1 MKKIIGS
8 KTFWT
13 YFCCVLIVAL
23 GGLLINSYLTDA
35 VCRAP
40 SACVECHD
48 IIGNTPDII
57 GNAAGSCERGDFILG
72 PALTVNRFI
81 HRPAKLND
89 GRVLLTG
96 GAHFLGGVTN
106 TVDIYDPAVNT
117 VTAVAP
123 MNSKRWSH
131 TATTLNDG
139 KVLVAGGRTAWGG
152 PVPILSSA
160 EIYDPA
166 ADTWTLTALMNVPRR
181 SHTETLLPDGRVFI
195 AGGGDATST
204 ASEMPI
210 ASCEIYDPSTGTF
223 SLVGDMTTPRLA
235 HTSTLLDDG
244 TVLITGGSNGLST
257 RYPTDLA
264 EIFDPSDNSF
274 TAVGPMNFH
283 HLAQAATKMRD
294 GRVLI
299 AASYYNPTHAA
310 QGGGIITP
318 ECEIYDPAAQTFT
331 PTSSMFKQRIDIG
344 GQLLLDGTVL
354 IAGGVSTSAVHQTFF
369 QPTTEIFYPETE
381 EWKPAGIMNDGRDE
395 FSGVLLNDGR
405 ALITGGFNLSPGST
419 LLNTVEIYTPGM
431 EEQVNGLKNVI
442 NDLPSSALKKGNKS
456 RKELLETL
464 NKIGKKVK
472 HRIKD
477 IDEDDDDEEDDDDN
491 AGGIPGGADG
501 HHTVSNDGIYHRPE
515 MYYAEEVCA
524 ACHGADLKGNYG
536 PSCYTCHGAK
546 WTKDDVKT
554 AHLVKALKDAN
565 NLLSKVNEEITDSGA
580 KANTAEI
587 VQILIN
593 TLTLATT
600 PNIPPTVSAA
610 AAPSSG
616 TEPLTVSFTSTAS
629 DSDGTVD
636 FYKWSFGDGTTSA
649 SANPSHTY
657 SCDGTYLVT
666 VKVWD
671 NRGDT
676 AEATIQI
683 DVASAGGGLSY
694 ACDVQLVFNRFCIGC
709 HGASAG
715 LNLQNCNNLQAGSD
729 FGPVIAPGD
738 SAGSILYQEISSG
751 DMPPGSTNVP
761 AQDVANIAAWI
772 DSLNPLD
779 PNFCD

>member
-1 MKKIIGS
+1 MKRIIFN
-8 KTFWT
+8 KTLWM
-13 YFCCVLIVAL
+13 YFCCIIIIGA
-23 GGLLINSYLTDA
+23 GGILANIYMSDA

-72 PALTVNRFI
+72 PALTSNRFI

-96 GAHFLGGVTN
+96 GAHFLGGVTD
-106 TVDIYDPAVNT
+106 TADIYNPAANT
-117 VTAVAP
+117 MTPAAP
-123 MNSKRWSH
+123 MNSVRWSH
-131 TATTLNDG
+131 TATTLNNG
-139 KVLVAGGRTAWGG
+139 KVLVAGGRIKWGG
-152 PVPILSSA
+152 PFPVLTSA
-160 EIYDPA
+160 ELYDPST
-166 ADTWTLTALMNVPRR
+166 DTWTLTGSMNVPRR
-181 SHTETLLPDGRVFI
+181 SHTATLLPDGRVFI

-204 ASEMPI
+204 SAEMPI
-210 ASCEIYDPSTGTF
+210 DSCEIYDPSTGTF
-223 SLVGDMTTPRLA
+223 SLVGNMTTPRLA
-235 HTSTLLDDG
+235 HTNTLLDNG

-257 RYPTDLA
+257 RYPTNLA
-264 EIFDPSDNSF
+264 EIYDPSDDSF
-274 TAVGPMNFH
+274 TAVGPMNFS

-299 AASYYNPTHAA
+299 AAGYYNPTHAA
-310 QGGGIITP
+310 QGGGIITT
-318 ECEIYDPAAQTFT
+318 ECEIYDPVTQTFT
-331 PTSSMFKQRIDIG
+331 PTASMFKQRIDIG

-369 QPTTEIFYPETE
+369 QPTTEIFNPDTE
-381 EWKPAGIMNDGRDE
+381 EWKLSGIMNDGRDE

-405 ALITGGFNLSPGST
+405 ALITGGFNLSPGPT

-431 EEQVNGLKNVI
+431 EEQVNGLRNVI
-442 NDLPSSALKKGNKS
+442 NDIPSSSLKGNKS
-456 RKELLETL
+456 RKTLLKLLDKT
-464 NKIGKKVK
+464 GKKLRHK
-472 HRIKD
+472 EKEAD
-477 IDEDDDDEEDDDDN
+477 DDDDEEDDDDN
-491 AGGIPGGADG
+491 VGGGIPGGADG
-501 HHTVSNDGIYHRPE
+501 HHTVSNDGFYHRPE
-515 MYYAEEVCA
+515 MFYAEEVCA
-524 ACHGADLKGNYG
+524 ACHGADLTGDLG
-536 PSCYTCHGAK
+536 PSCYSCHGAK

-554 AHLVKALKDAN
+554 KDLLKALQNAN
-565 NLLSKVNEEITDSGA
+565 KLLEKVNEEITDEAS
-580 KANTAEI
+580 KANTADI

-600 PNIPPTVSAA
+600 PNSLPTVTATA
-610 AAPSSG
+610 TPSTG
-616 TEPLTVSFTSTAS
+616 TEPLSVSFAATAS

-636 FYKWSFGDGTTSA
+636 FYKWSFGDGKTSNA
-649 SANPSHTY
+649 ANPTHSY
-657 SCDGTYLVT
+657 NCDGTYLAT

-671 NRGDT
+671 NRGAT
-676 AEATIQI
+676 AEATVQI

-694 ACDVQLVFNRFCIGC
+694 ACDVQLVFDKFCVGC
-709 HGASAG
+709 HGSSAG

-729 FGPVIAPGD
+729 FGPVIVPGN
-738 SAGSILYQEISSG
+738 SAASTLYQEISTG
-751 DMPPGSTNVP
+751 AMPPGPTNVP